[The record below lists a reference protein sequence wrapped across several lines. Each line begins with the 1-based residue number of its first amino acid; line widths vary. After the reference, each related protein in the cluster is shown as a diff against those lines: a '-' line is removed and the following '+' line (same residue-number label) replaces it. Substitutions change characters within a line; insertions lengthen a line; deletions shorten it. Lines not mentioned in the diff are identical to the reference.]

1 MRQHS
6 LVTTQILV
14 AVPEIADSKIADSE
28 QEAVSVRSM
37 ICHSTAYSTEAYSAH
52 LSGA

>member
-1 MRQHS
+1 MRPHS
-6 LVTTQILV
+6 LVTTQIIV

-28 QEAVSVRSM
+28 QEAVSVSV
-37 ICHSTAYSTEAYSAH
+37 SEAYSAH